1 MHFVNFLLLNVVLLL
16 TNNQLSA
23 HGLGGNTMVK
33 LVKSSVEEWQTIKQI
48 YDITVSQDLRAK
60 SFNPETNIWSPQP
73 IKVAGFSET
82 NCYIRI
88 RVDQSIINVIECTP
102 SQEFYEI
109 KLQRWIPACQLH
121 AGHNLLRDNTDGR
134 GESIEIIDIELI
146 SKPLPVYILEITNT
160 HTFLVTGLSILTHND
175 VLTPTLFYAV
185 GQSVFGSSVGGATVG
200 SAIGPFGTLGGFVI
214 GGLVAVGA
222 TYCFGDWDRTW
233 YKLKYDVKKVRQAL
247 SDVQRLFRSKL
258 NGQNANPSNNQSSSN
273 NTGNNL
279 DPKKDDDDNNNNFFN
294 NLKKN
299 SDKVVRS
306 DRFGKMYRDP
316 KTRLWWSR
324 DRANHGGSA
333 YKVFRETSRGL
344 EWEYDANMLGE
355 TIIGKHKG
363 PTGLFIPFKDV
374 GVCS

>member
-1 MHFVNFLLLNVVLLL
+1 MQFFRLLLLNAIMLFS
-16 TNNQLSA
+16 NQLAA
-23 HGLGGNTMVK
+23 HGFGAQTMVK
-33 LVKSSVEEWQTIKQI
+33 LVRSSTEEWQTIKQI
-48 YDITVSQDLRAK
+48 YDRTVSLNLKAK
-60 SFNPETNIWSPQP
+60 SYSPINNAWSYQA
-73 IKVAGFSET
+73 IKVAGSSEA
-82 NCYIRI
+82 NCYIKI
-88 RVDQSIINVIECTP
+88 RVDQSIVNVIECTP

-109 KLQRWIPACQLH
+109 KLHRWIPACQLH
-121 AGHNLLRDNTDGR
+121 AGHHLLRDNTDGR

-146 SKPLPVYILEITNT
+146 SKPLPVYILEIANT

-200 SAIGPFGTLGGFVI
+200 SAIGPLGALGGFVI

-222 TYCFGDWDRTW
+222 TYCFGDWGRTW

-247 SDVQRLFRSKL
+247 SDVQRLFRSRP
-258 NGQNANPSNNQSSSN
+258 NGQSANPSNNQSSSN

-279 DPKKDDDDNNNNFFN
+279 DPKKDDDDNKNDFFS

-355 TIIGKHKG
+355 AIIGKHKG
-363 PTGLFIPFKDV
+363 PTGLFISFKEV